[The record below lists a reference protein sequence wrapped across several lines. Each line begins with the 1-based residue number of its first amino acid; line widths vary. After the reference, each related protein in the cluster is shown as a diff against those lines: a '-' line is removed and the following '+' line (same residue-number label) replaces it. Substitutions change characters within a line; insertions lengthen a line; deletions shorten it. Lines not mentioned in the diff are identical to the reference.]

1 MVFTASGP
9 SFDWKWFF
17 CFFIFSKTSKNTSS
31 LLDLRITELVQMKFE
46 SGGSMKGLSSN
57 DDVMNYKELS
67 AYLKLSENTL
77 RIKVMKGTIPS
88 FKIDGAVRFSKKKI
102 DEWLEGLHRD
112 TKKKT
117 LKNKNDLF
125 TTDNGE
131 EAK

>member
-1 MVFTASGP
+1 MN
-9 SFDWKWFF
+9 D
-17 CFFIFSKTSKNTSS
+17 
-31 LLDLRITELVQMKFE
+31 
-46 SGGSMKGLSSN
+46 LSSN

-67 AYLKLSENTL
+67 GYLKLSESTL